1 MPNKKA
7 KTRKM
12 ERKKR
17 HQEIKVWKRKE
28 KLRKKELREG
38 LKSTSKENMGK

>member
-7 KTRKM
+7 KARKM
-12 ERKKR
+12 LKKKR

-28 KLRKKELREG
+28 KLRKKELRRDSG
-38 LKSTSKENMGK
+38 STS